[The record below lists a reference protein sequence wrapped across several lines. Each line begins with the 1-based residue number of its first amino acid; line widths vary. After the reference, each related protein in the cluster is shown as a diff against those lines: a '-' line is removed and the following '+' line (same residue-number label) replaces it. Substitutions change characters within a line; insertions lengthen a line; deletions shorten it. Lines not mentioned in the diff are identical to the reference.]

1 MGKRRKISGQELLE
15 RLQGQG
21 NQNDRQNFQDPP
33 QPNVNNQMHDQ
44 MANVDITNNSIENA
58 TFDSS
63 SFPNETVS
71 QQKEEPLL
79 IKVRDTSTGEIT
91 IQRMVVKQVW
101 HLGKTKKVMVEIG
114 GNGQGIDN
122 GSNLLVR
129 FLGDLAQKSAFC
141 PVSIERWDS
150 MPVENGLTQWKCIE
164 DHFEFDYVA
173 GVKWAWSTLG
183 ERWKAYKY
191 KLRCQ
196 HFYPNKSKEEIL
208 ANRPSFVPPT
218 EWVTFVNHYKNDQ
231 MKKVSEQNT
240 RNRQQLKVSH
250 AGGTKS
256 NARRGRQMELQ
267 LNRPICRG
275 EVLLSTLIKKN
286 GNYVNDKG
294 KAIADKISENLL
306 QDQER
311 AATLGVPSKINAYP
325 DDAVGKVYGAEHSG
339 RVRVLG
345 VSVCPSN
352 VFGTRNHFS
361 KYVNVGSTSQNVED
375 LKKQVHTLEEKL
387 SGYEETKEQLTQT
400 QNQLAYLTS
409 FLQGKFGDE
418 LPLFNQGSST

>member
-1 MGKRRKISGQELLE
+1 
-15 RLQGQG
+15 
-21 NQNDRQNFQDPP
+21 
-33 QPNVNNQMHDQ
+33 MHDQ

-294 KAIADKISENLL
+294 KAIADPVALKVDLAKSLFCSITTLLPVNKNCSTAGEMDKISENLL

-325 DDAVGKVYGAEHSG
+325 DDVVGKVYGAEHSG

-418 LPLFNQGSST
+418 LPLFNQGVSS